1 LYEGCH
7 PLVTEHLVI
16 ERASLGADAGLVGAG
31 QFALQRALAHA
42 LHSLTGNHHP

>member
-1 LYEGCH
+1 
-7 PLVTEHLVI
+7 VTRHLVI

-42 LHSLTGNHHP
+42 LQAVTGSGPGTGTAEI